1 MGVRYDM
8 SILRRHI
15 GLMLDRMDYQMIRI
29 VYSFVA
35 ALLKK

>member
-1 MGVRYDM
+1 MGVRYDV

-15 GLMLDRMDYQMIRI
+15 GLMLDRMDYRTLRI
-29 VYSFVA
+29 VYSFVT